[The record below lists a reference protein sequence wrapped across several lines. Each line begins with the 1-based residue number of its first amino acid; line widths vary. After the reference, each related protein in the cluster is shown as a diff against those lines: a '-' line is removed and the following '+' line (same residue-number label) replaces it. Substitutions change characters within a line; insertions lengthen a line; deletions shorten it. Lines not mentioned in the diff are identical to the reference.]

1 MVNDSRVHNDVLTMI
16 QKLDAEDQL
25 QLIEELAVILRNR
38 VTKKKHSLLE
48 LKGLGK
54 EIWKGMDAQEYV
66 DRERGAWGG

>member
-1 MVNDSRVHNDVLTMI
+1 MADNSKVHNDVLTLI

-25 QLIEELAVILRNR
+25 QLIEELAVILRGR

-48 LKGLGK
+48 LKGLGR

>member
-1 MVNDSRVHNDVLTMI
+1 MADNSRVHIVVLTGI
-16 QKLDAEDQL
+16 QKVDAENQL
-25 QLIEELAVILRNR
+25 HLIEELAVILRNR

-66 DRERGAWGG
+66 DRERGARGG

>member
-1 MVNDSRVHNDVLTMI
+1 MANNSKVHNEVLTMI

-25 QLIEELAVILRNR
+25 QLIEELAVILRSR

-66 DRERGAWGG
+66 DGERGAWDG